1 MSVSQVWS
9 TYISPYFQTGAA
21 TGTMPPI
28 SISFTPYSAVINMRT
43 GQVIAMDTSSVYL
56 SVQDIL
62 NAVNQAN
69 Q

>member
-1 MSVSQVWS
+1 
-9 TYISPYFQTGAA
+9 
-21 TGTMPPI
+21 MPPI